1 GEVSTP
7 DAHPWPG
14 PTLPLD
20 APRVAL
26 IDTGFKRNI
35 ARSLAERGLAVTIAP
50 HDVDSAWLHKFAPD
64 GVLLANGPGDPE
76 SVASL
81 IALTHTLLDGRIPL
95 MGVCLGHQILA
106 LAAGARTSRLPFGH
120 HGANH
125 PVREERTGRVT
136 ITSQNHT
143 FQVEAASL
151 PAASGLYVSHI
162 NLSDGSVEGLA
173 HETLPIFSVQ
183 FHPEASPGPEDN
195 QRLFDQFA
203 DYARQHQAAR
213 RQPLARVS

>member
-1 GEVSTP
+1 
-7 DAHPWPG
+7 
-14 PTLPLD
+14 LD
-20 APRVAL
+20 APRIAL

-35 ARSLAERGLAVTIAP
+35 ARSLAGRGLNVTIAP
-50 HDVDSAWLHKFAPD
+50 HDVDLAWLHQFAPD

-81 IALTHTLLDGRIPL
+81 IALTRTLLDGRVPL

-143 FQVEAASL
+143 FQVEAASI
-151 PAASGLYVSHI
+151 PAASGFYISHI

-173 HETLPIFSVQ
+173 HETLPIYSAQ

-195 QRLFDQFA
+195 QYLFDQFA